1 MPVPYDFKRTSGENF
16 RRGTG
21 GKRLRFLAVLCVVAA
36 VTVGVVM
43 LIVPEKAQVVEN
55 SGKETPVPGK
65 TPAVQGG
72 DSGSSGDSR
81 SNDSGNSGENI
92 SGGNPDAGNQAE
104 ETKPQSPDR
113 GDSGSSGSSGSSG
126 NSSKG
131 VVRPDDLPLN
141 EDIPEFRSGQTPG
154 ANELIARLK
163 GMGSA
168 DEIVALCREFLMKEY
183 SAGGEFSASWNSVGA
198 ELAAAIRNKWQARNW
213 KKEAII
219 HKVIANDNLILISRR
234 NNATV
239 EGIKFINKRKDNRIR
254 IGEKLRV
261 LAGPWQVT
269 VSRKARLLNVW
280 RKENKAWKIFAVFPV
295 GIGRKNSTPVGTFV
309 ITNRLRHPKWYG
321 PDGRIF
327 AYGDKE
333 NPLGD
338 YFLKIRQI
346 DPHGLKKDKG
356 YGIHGSGD
364 DSSVGRS
371 LSNGCLRM
379 HNRDVEILYYLLP
392 GYCPVKIV
400 D

>member
-43 LIVPEKAQVVEN
+43 LIVPEKAKVAEK
-55 SGKETPVPGK
+55 SGKEGIAAPEKSTVSSETADPGRADAGNVP
-65 TPAVQGG
+65 
-72 DSGSSGDSR
+72 
-81 SNDSGNSGENI
+81 DSGNS
-92 SGGNPDAGNQAE
+92 SGGNN
-104 ETKPQSPDR
+104 ETI
-113 GDSGSSGSSGSSG
+113 SGSTPETGGNTSDKEQLSVSSG
-126 NSSKG
+126 NGDKG
-131 VVRPDDLPLN
+131 VVRPDDPPLN
-141 EDIPEFRSGQTPG
+141 EDTPEFRSGQTPG
-154 ANELIARLK
+154 ANELIARIK
-163 GMGSA
+163 GMESA
-168 DEIVALCREFLMKEY
+168 DDIAALCREFLMKEY
-183 SAGGEFSASWNSVGA
+183 AAGGEFSASWNAVGA

-239 EGIKFINKRKDNRIR
+239 EGIKFINKRKDNKIR

-327 AYGDKE
+327 AMATR
-333 NPLGD
+333 
-338 YFLKIRQI
+338 KIRWVTI
-346 DPHGLKKDKG
+346 F
-356 YGIHGSGD
+356 
-364 DSSVGRS
+364 
-371 LSNGCLRM
+371 
-379 HNRDVEILYYLLP
+379 
-392 GYCPVKIV
+392 
-400 D
+400 